1 MEQSSS
7 NNTTES
13 IDDRIY
19 SLLEKSFPDSNKR
32 QPIFATIVS
41 LYQEN
46 KKEPTIPIYK
56 FLASIYQQNP
66 ENHCKEFTRKVLTQ
80 YPDPLSTKI
89 NMELLTANILRVSQD
104 SLGPHVKNF
113 FHFSFLMTKF
123 LFPLE
128 HLLNEVLLCFQ
139 SIHICLKFAIPTL
152 RIINKYCSWMLGVG
166 FILDG
171 IILYI
176 EAMRESNTDPI
187 QRLESFFYIVGG
199 LTCLAIL
206 ILQPHV
212 YLAVLTTVWGS
223 STAISISKSI
233 YLLYKKFQAKKLLM
247 GALTD
252 ETHTRAS
259 LLDKVQ
265 ELLNNSYIDPYQ
277 SAYLKSRI
285 VQLQT
290 NEYGLLDSFD
300 ADTLNRQLDPIQNS
314 NPFTNN
320 VFLSNLYLGFSFV
333 CITLSFYGPEFIDLY
348 AVTGFVMS
356 TVLMVGKRLY
366 DYLANPAI
374 ENAQQ
379 NPFISVEHTAAMGS
393 DSTCT
398 PNLKDIEDHLIT
410 ISESPN
416 STTEPEL
423 QADVLCG
430 LPYANFNEHLTKIS
444 AKKSAFS
451 ENSSSSIDM
460 NIHLK
465 QPSTSASLSHRLD
478 FPATDLHPSSNHQHS
493 SSLGN
498 KTVLQYLTELAFAV
512 TTITMSS
519 KDGSHF

>member
-1 MEQSSS
+1 ME
-7 NNTTES
+7 
-13 IDDRIY
+13 
-19 SLLEKSFPDSNKR
+19 
-32 QPIFATIVS
+32 
-41 LYQEN
+41 
-46 KKEPTIPIYK
+46 
-56 FLASIYQQNP
+56 
-66 ENHCKEFTRKVLTQ
+66 
-80 YPDPLSTKI
+80 
-89 NMELLTANILRVSQD
+89 
-104 SLGPHVKNF
+104 
-113 FHFSFLMTKF
+113 
-123 LFPLE
+123 
-128 HLLNEVLLCFQ
+128 
-139 SIHICLKFAIPTL
+139 
-152 RIINKYCSWMLGVG
+152 
-166 FILDG
+166 
-171 IILYI
+171 
-176 EAMRESNTDPI
+176 
-187 QRLESFFYIVGG
+187 
-199 LTCLAIL
+199 
-206 ILQPHV
+206 
-212 YLAVLTTVWGS
+212 
-223 STAISISKSI
+223 
-233 YLLYKKFQAKKLLM
+233 
-247 GALTD
+247 ALTD

-460 NIHLK
+460 NINLK